1 MPTLLKNQGA
11 KSRNPQ
17 ILQGNESNVYI
28 NKNEYFFYS
37 NNPEALYSQHM
48 ADNGKYL
55 NCVTVSGNGQIY
67 TWHSNQTGQSIKNCI
82 LIYNPNSYA
91 VQVKVTNYG
100 LTDDATQTHSDADAW
115 ESYYNGQ
122 NTSVTVAAGG
132 FANLFLRTI
141 GNNHHFG
148 IVARANIVRSGTS
161 TSASVTLYDLAYFTN
176 SGSANS
182 FATAEPLS
190 KKRARGKGS
199 GFYTTIQFPQ
209 LSPTNT
215 DGVGYTIA
223 SKYVAAVPDTYND
236 SFNGVDCSYIT
247 DPSGS
252 TTGYLQGAFGQ
263 QFQITIPIKN
273 TTGVARKFRI
283 IIGSRGGK
291 AFPFVNYNGGFAKY
305 DPAIDKMT
313 YVDVIETDTIPNN
326 GMTTITFSTLVTA
339 MSSSPYFIGVRT
351 I

>member
-1 MPTLLKNQGA
+1 MPTLLKNQTSV
-11 KSRNPQ
+11 SRSPQ

-37 NNPEALYSQHM
+37 NNPEGLLSQHM

-67 TWHSNQTGQSIKNCI
+67 TWHANQTGKTINNCI

-100 LTDDATQTHSDADAW
+100 LTDDSTQGKPDADAW
-115 ESYYNGQ
+115 EKYYNGQ

-132 FANLFLRTI
+132 FANLFLRAI
-141 GNNHHFG
+141 GSNHHFG
-148 IVARANIVRSGTS
+148 IVARANIVRSGTN
-161 TSASVTLYDLAYFTN
+161 TAASVTLYDLAYFTN

-182 FATAEPLS
+182 FAEAEPLS
-190 KKRARGKGS
+190 KKRARGKGT

-209 LSPTNT
+209 LAPTNKA
-215 DGVGYTIA
+215 GVGCTIA
-223 SKYVAAVPDTYND
+223 SKYVATIPNTYND

-247 DPSGS
+247 DPSVS

-283 IIGSRGGK
+283 MIGSRGGIV
-291 AFPFVNYNGGFAKY
+291 FPFVNYNGGFAKY
-305 DPAIDKMT
+305 NTPISKME

-326 GMTTITFSTLVTA
+326 GTTTITFSTLVTA
-339 MSSSPYFIGVRT
+339 MSNAPYFIGVRT